1 MKSRAPIMVA
11 VALAVALGGPRLA
24 AADAKVREA
33 TVVTAGDGKL
43 TLTFVGGPREST
55 HGVAR
60 GADITLDG
68 EVADL
73 GDLKEAFVIRVTV
86 GADSV
91 ITRIRARAQAP
102 GEYVLTVEG
111 MT

>member
-1 MKSRAPIMVA
+1 MTARVPILVA
-11 VALAVALGGPRLA
+11 VTLAVVLGGPRLT
-24 AADAKVREA
+24 AADEKVREA

-43 TLTFVGGPREST
+43 TLIFVGGPREST

-68 EVADL
+68 QVADL

-86 GADSV
+86 GADSA
-91 ITRIRARAQAP
+91 ITRIRARAEAP